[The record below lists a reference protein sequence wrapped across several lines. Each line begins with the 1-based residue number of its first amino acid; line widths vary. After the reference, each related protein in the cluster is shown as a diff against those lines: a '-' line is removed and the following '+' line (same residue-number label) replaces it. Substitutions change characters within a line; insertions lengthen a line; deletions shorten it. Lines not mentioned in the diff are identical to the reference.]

1 MLSCRTQELVVCGAA
16 NSKAM
21 IEETLQENIDVN
33 SAEFKIFLSIKDY
46 EEQYINFR
54 LLDSK
59 MVVKSF
65 HFLNILPCS

>member
-16 NSKAM
+16 NPKAM